1 MLVRWHMVVFGT
13 IDGFSRLSVALSSS
27 DNNKA
32 PTLLQFFTEAVS
44 RFGLPSRVSS
54 DKGLE
59 NVLIADYM
67 IEKRGA
73 GRCSMITGKT
83 THNQRIECLWR
94 DVFTRVLSY
103 YYKLFYFL
111 EDEGV
116 LDPLNP
122 NCSFN
127 TLYFCHE

>member
-1 MLVRWHMVVFGT
+1 MLVRWHMVVFGA

-27 DNNKA
+27 DNNTA

-73 GRCSMITGKT
+73 GRCIMITGKT
-83 THNQRIECLWR
+83 THNRGCL
-94 DVFTRVLSY
+94 VMVAMSATN
-103 YYKLFYFL
+103 LFLFVASS
-111 EDEGV
+111 GI
-116 LDPLNP
+116 
-122 NCSFN
+122 
-127 TLYFCHE
+127 